1 MCGIFGCIC
10 EAAVPVLVDGLRRLE
25 YRGYDSVGFAF
36 ISEGRIIVMK
46 DKGSIDDFV
55 RRVDL
60 DSLDS
65 RIEVGIG
72 HTRWATHGAPCK
84 ENAHP
89 HLDCTGSIAIVHNGV
104 LENFLEL
111 RAGLQARGHAFSSNT
126 DSEVIAHLVEEGVR
140 SGMGLK
146 GALASASSQTRGSM
160 AVAALSSAEPDRIV
174 CFRRESPLI
183 LGIGPKGVYCAS
195 DIPALVKY
203 ATRFFPMPEGS
214 LATLTRGGFTLESA
228 SGEQIDPCAV
238 GVDWDLA
245 AVDRGGYAHFMLK
258 EIHEQPL
265 AVSNTLRIS
274 AEYVARAASL
284 LLGKRILL
292 TGSGTSYHACLC
304 ASYLL
309 NSLGFDARAIISS
322 EFEEHLK
329 GQPLGEA
336 VVVGVSQSGETAD
349 TLGAIRHAKRLGARV
364 LGITNTLSS
373 SITSLS
379 DAYLCT
385 QGGPEIGVAATKSF
399 LTQLVALEMLSFRA
413 ALASGSLSR
422 ADYEGVV
429 SEMASLPAKISSILG
444 RLDRVREI
452 ALKYADRRDAYFL
465 GRGMNVATAMEGALK
480 LKEISYIHAE
490 GYPAGESKHGPI
502 SLVEPGFLCVFVA
515 PKDSSRQR
523 IIGNVMEMKAR
534 GAEIFSVLTEGDGE
548 LVEVSDEHFEVP
560 ESPEYL
566 YPVLCTV
573 PLQALAY
580 YVATY
585 RGLDPDRPRN
595 LAKSVTVL

>member
-10 EAAVPVLVDGLRRLE
+10 ESAVPVLVDGLRRLE

-36 ISEGRIIVMK
+36 ISGGKLLVMK
-46 DKGSIDDFV
+46 DKGNIEDFIRSI
-55 RRVDL
+55 DL

-65 RIEVGIG
+65 EIGIG

-89 HLDCTGSIAIVHNGV
+89 HLDCTGSVAVVHNGV

-111 RAGLQARGHAFSSNT
+111 RASLQERGHVFSSNT

-146 GALASASSQTRGSM
+146 DALANASRQIRGSM
-160 AVAALSSAEPDRIV
+160 AVAAITSAEPDRIV

-183 LGIGPKGVYCAS
+183 LGTGPGGAYCAS
-195 DIPALVKY
+195 DIPALVKH
-203 ATRFFPMPEGS
+203 ASRFFPMPEES
-214 LATLTRGGFTLESA
+214 LATLTRGGFVLESV
-228 SGEQIDPCAV
+228 SGERVEPCAADV
-238 GVDWDLA
+238 RLEPG

-274 AEYVARAASL
+274 PEYMGRAASL
-284 LLGKRILL
+284 LLGRRVLL

-309 NSLGFDARAIISS
+309 NSLGFDARAVISS
-322 EFEEHLK
+322 EFEEYLK
-329 GQPLGEA
+329 GQPLGGT

-373 SITSLS
+373 SITSVS
-379 DAYLCT
+379 DAYICT
-385 QGGPEIGVAATKSF
+385 QGGPEIGVAASKTF
-399 LTQLVALEMLSFRA
+399 VTQLVALEMLSFRA
-413 ALASGSLSR
+413 ALESGSISR
-422 ADYEGVV
+422 AAYERLT
-429 SEMASLPAKISSILG
+429 SEMGTLPEKIGSLLEGLERI
-444 RLDRVREI
+444 REI
-452 ALKYADRRDAYFL
+452 ALKYSDRKDAFFL
-465 GRGMNVATAMEGALK
+465 GRGINVAIALEGALK
-480 LKEISYIHAE
+480 LKEISYVHAE

-502 SLVEPGFLCVFVA
+502 SLIEPGFLCVFVA
-515 PKDSSRQR
+515 PKDSTRQR
-523 IIGNVMEMKAR
+523 VIGNVMEMKAR
-534 GAEIFSVLTEGDGE
+534 GAEIFSVLTEGDAE
-548 LVEVSDEHFEVP
+548 LIEVSDEHFEVP

-573 PLQALAY
+573 PLQAFAY

>member
-10 EAAVPVLVDGLRRLE
+10 DAAVPILVDGLRRLE
-25 YRGYDSVGFAF
+25 YRGYDSIGFAL
-36 ISEGRIIVMK
+36 ISGGRVLVMK
-46 DKGSIDDFV
+46 DKGSVDEFV
-55 RRVDL
+55 RKVDL
-60 DSLDS
+60 DSLDAK
-65 RIEVGIG
+65 VGIG

-89 HLDCTGSIAIVHNGV
+89 HTDCTGSIAIVHNGV

-111 RAGLQARGHAFSSNT
+111 RASLQSRGHIFSSNT
-126 DSEVIAHLVEEGVR
+126 DSEVIAHLVEEGVG

-146 GALASASSQTRGSM
+146 NALASASRQARGSM
-160 AVAALSSAEPDRIV
+160 AVAAVSSAEPDRIV
-174 CFRRESPLI
+174 CYRRESPLI
-183 LGIGPKGVYCAS
+183 LGIGPGGTFCAS
-195 DIPALVKY
+195 DMPALVKH
-203 ATRFFPMPEGS
+203 ASKLFPMPEGS
-214 LATLTRGGFTLESA
+214 LATLTMGGFTLESER
-228 SGEQIDPCAV
+228 GERVEPCPVEAIWGADAV
-238 GVDWDLA
+238 S
-245 AVDRGGYAHFMLK
+245 RGGYAHFMIK

-274 AEYVARAASL
+274 AEYLGRAASL
-284 LLGKRILL
+284 LVGKRVLL

-304 ASYLL
+304 ASYML

-322 EFEEHLK
+322 EFEEQLK
-329 GQPLGEA
+329 GRTLQGD

-349 TLGAIRHAKRLGARV
+349 TLGAIRHARKVGASV

-399 LTQLVALEMLSFRA
+399 LTQLVALELLSFRA
-413 ALASGSLSR
+413 ALASGS
-422 ADYEGVV
+422 V
-429 SEMASLPAKISSILG
+429 SLAEFEMASSEIASLPAKITSLLG

-452 ALKYADRRDAYFL
+452 ALKYSDRRDAFFL
-465 GRGMNVATAMEGALK
+465 GRGINVATALEGALK

-515 PKDSSRQR
+515 PKDSTRQR

-534 GAEIFSVLTEGDGE
+534 GAEIFSVLTEGDAE
-548 LVEVSDEHFEVP
+548 LIEVSDEYFEVP
-560 ESPEYL
+560 ESPEYI

-580 YVATY
+580 YVATF